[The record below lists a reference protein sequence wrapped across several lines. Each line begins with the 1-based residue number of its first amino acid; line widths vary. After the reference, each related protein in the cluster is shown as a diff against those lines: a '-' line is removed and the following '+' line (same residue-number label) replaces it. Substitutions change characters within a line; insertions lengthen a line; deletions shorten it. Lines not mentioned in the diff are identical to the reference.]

1 MTDWTEKDTH
11 DILTKH
17 GYKKPANGPSYMR
30 TYVHPEKHK
39 IEIDRNIYKHT
50 KANGEVTRGHV
61 GNLPHAMRQLHPS
74 KLKMMEVELDIY
86 DSKEKNAAD
95 DKMTAQGIADRFKN
109 DTGYNRGDWGKA
121 QIKYSPGPTYEE
133 DNMAEN
139 FQLLRA
145 VLLEAQSFEPVHTKH
160 TEDPITDCAVCGKG
174 NHVPA
179 KHFGKA
185 LAGENNQPVKEAAEN
200 CKDCGKSHADNVP
213 CPNKKLLFGDELKEN
228 QAKCVKCHTPF
239 KYTPKDDKDMR
250 NTCTSCNKKLAAARD
265 HQRIVKHDPS
275 VDEAMKF
282 SREHDTPEQAE
293 KHKASLERQGV
304 KAWVNHAPDGKHHTF
319 WMQEAEQTGH
329 KKGDKVKPLA
339 GPHKGHPHEVIHV
352 HSDGRLNIRP
362 IGLRPKQIKYHLGAA
377 TANPDQ
383 VERMTEEVVSEAKKK
398 KWDKIAHVAAIARST
413 IGPIKKGQVITP
425 KKDRKP
431 KYKVDY
437 TKEG

>member
-11 DILTKH
+11 DILTQH

-30 TYVHPEKHK
+30 SYTHPEGHK
-39 IEIDRNIYKHT
+39 IEIDRNIYKLT

-95 DKMTAQGIADRFKN
+95 DKMTAQGIAYRFKN

-185 LAGENNQPVKEAAEN
+185 LAGENNQPVKEDAAEK
-200 CKDCGKSHADNVP
+200 CPDCHKVHAPTVP
-213 CPNKKLLFGDELKEN
+213 CPAKKLLFSTEEEKYV
-228 QAKCVKCHTPF
+228 KCVKCKQPF
-239 KYTPKDDKDMR
+239 TYKPKDNVEMR
-250 NTCTSCNKKLAAARD
+250 NTCDSCNKKLSVKEETITETNKFTHKIWTGPSGVKQYAAALHKHYPNTKAGTEHVYVHTD
-265 HQRIVKHDPS
+265 HPAEHVASTLKNKLGMSGFTPGNWGWSTQEHKVQHNPKKQVKES
-275 VDEAMKF
+275 MKF

-293 KHKASLERQGV
+293 KHKQSLERQGV
-304 KAWVNHAPDGKHHTF
+304 KAWVNRAPDGKHHTF
-319 WMQEAEQTGH
+319 WMQEAEQMGH

-339 GPHKGHPHEVIHV
+339 GPHKGH
-352 HSDGRLNIRP
+352 
-362 IGLRPKQIKYHLGAA
+362 
-377 TANPDQ
+377 
-383 VERMTEEVVSEAKKK
+383 
-398 KWDKIAHVAAIARST
+398 RSN
-413 IGPIKKGQVITP
+413 
-425 KKDRKP
+425 R
-431 KYKVDY
+431 
-437 TKEG
+437 